1 MTVERLAELAA
12 GRGDADT
19 LTYLIDAGNG
29 LAADCLAE
37 VAAAHSEV
45 DPLYRLVDDGS
56 GLARCRVDRARRPGA
71 AGDVQGSVALGGW
84 VGRRRCRTGQS
95 R

>member
-1 MTVERLAELAA
+1 MSRLTEDGNEEAADRLAVLAAERLAELAS

-29 LAADCLAE
+29 LATDRRVE

-45 DPLYRLVDDGS
+45 DPALPPP
-56 GLARCRVDRARRPGA
+56 RRRQWASQLPGA
-71 AGDVQGSVALGGW
+71 SRAPPWGG
-84 VGRRRCRTGQS
+84 R
-95 R
+95 